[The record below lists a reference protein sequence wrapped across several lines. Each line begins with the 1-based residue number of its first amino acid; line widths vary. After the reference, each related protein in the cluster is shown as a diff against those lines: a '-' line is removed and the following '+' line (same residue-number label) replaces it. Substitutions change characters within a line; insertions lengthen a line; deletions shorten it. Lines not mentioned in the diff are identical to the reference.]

1 MPPPRLHE
9 FSLCSPRSPAWPLR
23 LPDSALSAAVYF
35 GRSWVVQVIRDRR
48 LAHPGWRRWHPDRRA
63 AVCSLVPVRTSFK
76 LADRLRCDSE
86 PQRQRRVDEGPHVV
100 GAHVYGWAGYSG
112 QTPNGADGPVNRCG
126 MSFGRYWYS
135 NSSPAH
141 ACLPRAYSVWTAQ
154 SVSTRSLVRISQER
168 LHPQAVASHL
178 GNSRAWVPDEL
189 ACKSQQRPQPAARC
203 RRTPHMRFTKA

>member
-1 MPPPRLHE
+1 LVEVGSYKSFATAGSRIPAGGGGIPIGAQPCAVWY
-9 FSLCSPRSPAWPLR
+9 LCAHHSSWPTGC
-23 LPDSALSAAVYF
+23 AATANRN
-35 GRSWVVQVIRDRR
+35 GS
-48 LAHPGWRRWHPDRRA
+48 
-63 AVCSLVPVRTSFK
+63 
-76 LADRLRCDSE
+76 
-86 PQRQRRVDEGPHVV
+86 DESTKGPHVV